1 MLVEKTEWGVEY
13 TFECIGN
20 VDVMRSA
27 LEAAHR
33 CAGQPTGFWM
43 MTLTLNHLARHIHRT
58 YN

>member
-1 MLVEKTEWGVEY
+1 MSLSYAQVLIEKTEWGVEY

-33 CAGQPTGFWM
+33 
-43 MTLTLNHLARHIHRT
+43 
-58 YN
+58 